1 MTAWPHSLAGRSAEE
16 PPVGLKLFG
25 IPLHIDASWFIV
37 VLLVSWALTRGYFPA
52 HAPGFSGVVYLGM
65 GITAALLLFAC
76 VLLHELGHSLAA
88 KAYGIPVYRVT
99 LFIFGGVAQIG
110 AGPRRPWVELVVT
123 LAGPLVS
130 AAIAAICF
138 AALATFAVHT
148 PLQLVVH
155 SILQYLAVINT
166 GILLFNLLPGFPLDG
181 GRLVHAAL
189 WAVTNNQRQATRMAS
204 WLGAAFGLGLMGLGM
219 WGMVRGE
226 WSGGLWYILL
236 GFFLRDAALQ
246 SYRQARP

>member
-1 MTAWPHSLAGRSAEE
+1 MGWRHLR
-16 PPVGLKLFG
+16 LFG
-25 IPLHIDASWFIV
+25 IPLHIDASWFII
-37 VLLVSWALTRGYFPA
+37 VLLVAWALTRGYFPA
-52 HAPGFSGVVYLGM
+52 HVPGLSGIVYLGM
-65 GITAALLLFAC
+65 GITASLLLFAC
-76 VLLHELGHSLAA
+76 VLLHELGHSLVA

-110 AGPRRPWVELVVT
+110 SGPRRPWVELMVT

-130 AAIAAICF
+130 AAIAVTCF
-138 AALATFAVHT
+138 VAVTALTIHPGPPTTMVAGAGA
-148 PLQLVVH
+148 PLHLVVR

-189 WAVTNNQRQATRMAS
+189 WAVTNNPRLATRMAS
-204 WLGAAFGLGLMGLGM
+204 WLGAAFGLGLMSLGI
-219 WGMVRGE
+219 WGIVRGE
-226 WSGGLWYILL
+226 WSSGIWYVLL

-246 SYRQARP
+246 SYRQARPS